1 MATNKQSLCAIYA
14 ALYNIDIDKEIYK
27 FLINQIQLEDMIPT
41 DKFCVFYFVLLQ
53 IFLRKKGSSV
63 YPLMMMM
70 IAPNSLV
77 RQKQGVQG
85 EKEEEEKK
93 GRTDRNTDAR
103 RGRSHSSNS
112 VMGCRMRET

>member
-41 DKFCVFYFVLLQ
+41 DKFFIFYFVLLQ

-77 RQKQGVQG
+77 RQKQG
-85 EKEEEEKK
+85 EKEEEEAGIRRKA
-93 GRTDRNTDAR
+93 GPTGTPTPDADAPIVQTR
-103 RGRSHSSNS
+103 
-112 VMGCRMRET
+112 